1 MIQASV
7 CTIGDEILI
16 GQIVDTNSSHIS
28 RALNALGVR
37 VSHLV
42 SIGDD
47 HQTIVSQLKEEL
59 THNDI
64 VIVTGGLGPTKDD
77 ITKKALAE
85 LSGSRYD
92 LGNLEQKRIVCRI
105 LHSRGLDALDINLQQ
120 AVVPDTCEVIPNRKG
135 TAAVMAFRFGG
146 PVPPPSQAESK
157 PSTTDFG
164 HPCVLYSLPGVPFE
178 AMGALP
184 DVIDD
189 IQHHFSLSHICH
201 RTLMTYGM
209 AESALAKK
217 IEAWEDALPAD
228 IHLAYL
234 PNQLTG
240 VRLRLSIYGGD
251 PSDQEARIDAEIA
264 RLKPLLGDL
273 IYAEEDTTLEAAI
286 GKLLRGTGR
295 TLSVAESCTGGMISH
310 LLTTVSGSSEYY
322 LGSVTSYAVPVKEA
336 LLGVKAETIESNG
349 IVSAAVAA
357 EMAEGVRKATDST
370 YSVATTGWADAY
382 GDEREPAGTVWV
394 GISGPEGTRTARF
407 NYRNDRKRN
416 IERFAASALNE
427 LRKYI
432 ANSLKNNA

>member
-1 MIQASV
+1 M
-7 CTIGDEILI
+7 
-16 GQIVDTNSSHIS
+16 
-28 RALNALGVR
+28 
-37 VSHLV
+37 
-42 SIGDD
+42 
-47 HQTIVSQLKEEL
+47 
-59 THNDI
+59 
-64 VIVTGGLGPTKDD
+64 
-77 ITKKALAE
+77 
-85 LSGSRYD
+85 
-92 LGNLEQKRIVCRI
+92 
-105 LHSRGLDALDINLQQ
+105 
-120 AVVPDTCEVIPNRKG
+120 
-135 TAAVMAFRFGG
+135 
-146 PVPPPSQAESK
+146 
-157 PSTTDFG
+157 
-164 HPCVLYSLPGVPFE
+164 
-178 AMGALP
+178 
-184 DVIDD
+184 
-189 IQHHFSLSHICH
+189 
-201 RTLMTYGM
+201 
-209 AESALAKK
+209 
-217 IEAWEDALPAD
+217 
-228 IHLAYL
+228 
-234 PNQLTG
+234 
-240 VRLRLSIYGGD
+240 RLRLSIYGGD
-251 PSDQEARIDAEIA
+251 PIDQEARIDAEIA

-357 EMAEGVRKATDST
+357 EMAEGVRKATGST

-432 ANSLKNNA
+432 ANSLKNNT